1 MGVGERNG
9 NGDSGVRGRGEKGRK
24 SGGASFALPRCVA
37 LGKLLDLSVPVPSNT
52 RNSHNSLVLLFVMLK
67 GGDIYEVLRGTFG
80 STVSSSSS

>member
-1 MGVGERNG
+1 MGMETVGWG
-9 NGDSGVRGRGEKGRK
+9 GRGEKGRK

-52 RNSHNSLVLLFVMLK
+52 RNNHNSLVLLFVMLK